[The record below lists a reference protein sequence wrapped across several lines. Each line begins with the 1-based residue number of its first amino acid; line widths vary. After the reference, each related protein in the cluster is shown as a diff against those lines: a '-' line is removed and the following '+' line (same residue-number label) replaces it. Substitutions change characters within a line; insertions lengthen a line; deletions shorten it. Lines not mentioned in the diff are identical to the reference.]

1 MIGGN
6 TELALQTKT
15 STINEIGEREAT
27 WATVQTLKGWL
38 DYQAGEAKHSAFNAK
53 IQETTHVFICDY
65 EPLKENI
72 STEGAQAVVNGKTYD
87 VLLIDDPMELHQQLE
102 IYLKYT
108 GGQNGKQ

>member
-6 TELALQTKT
+6 TQLALQTKK
-15 STINEIGEREAT
+15 STQNEIGEREAT
-27 WATVQTLKGWL
+27 WATVKTLKGWL

-65 EPLKENI
+65 VALDESITGE
-72 STEGAQAVVNGKTYD
+72 TAQAVVNGKTYD
-87 VLLIDDPMELHQQLE
+87 VLLIDDPMELHAQLE

-108 GGQNGKQ
+108 GGQNG

>member
-38 DYQAGEAKHSAFNAK
+38 DYQAGEAKHSTYNAK
-53 IQETTHVFICDY
+53 IKETTNIFLCDY
-65 EPLKENI
+65 EPVDVDE
-72 STEGAQAVVNGKTYD
+72 EQAQAVVNGKTYD

-108 GGQNGKQ
+108 GGQNGRQ

>member
-53 IQETTHVFICDY
+53 IKETTHIFICDY
-65 EPLKENI
+65 EPVDVDE
-72 STEGAQAVVNGKTYD
+72 EQAQAVVNGKTYD

-108 GGQNGKQ
+108 GGQNGRQ